1 MPYPYSYNEEERE
14 YKPPKLATNRSVWKL
29 ILFSILTL
37 GIYSIVFFI
46 PFSYDLDK
54 VSPKRDRS
62 RTMNFFVAY
71 VISLFTFSIVL
82 YIWHYMVAK
91 RVEETLEAR
100 DIRYE
105 FRTGDFWGWY
115 LVGSLILIGPFV
127 YLYKLCKAMNL
138 LCADYNERP
147 NIDSVD

>member
-1 MPYPYSYNEEERE
+1 MPYPYSYDEEARE
-14 YKPPKLATNRSVWKL
+14 YKPPKLVTNRNVWKL
-29 ILFSILTL
+29 ILFNILTL
-37 GIYSIVFFI
+37 GIYNIIFFM
-46 PFSYDLDK
+46 PLSYDLDK

-62 RTMNFFVAY
+62 RTMNFLVAY
-71 VISLFTFSIVL
+71 IISLFTFSIVL

-91 RVEETLEAR
+91 RVEEALEAR

-115 LVGSLILIGPFV
+115 LLGSFILIGPYV
-127 YLYKLCKAMNL
+127 YWHKLCKAMNL

-147 NIDSVD
+147 SID